1 MEDFFN
7 KLTIDYD
14 SFTHSQKA
22 IANYL
27 IENQDNVAFDTLED
41 LSEKIGVS
49 TTTVIRFSRVL
60 GYHGYSD
67 MQKDIQ
73 NNVRTKAA
81 LPDRFDKTNLQIPK
95 KPVTPTL
102 LLQRHEQHPENT
114 VAAERS
120 GPGTVHPTDLPS
132 GEPLR
137 AGDAR
142 LLLHCPLLR
151 LPRGRDQVQRA
162 SDLFHWHDLSGGD
175 QLRPGRGTS
184 VWPTSSPGYSKTATT
199 ILSWFRNCGVKI
211 ILITSQNVTS
221 VMGYGDII
229 LPCTISSVYY
239 KNSYAAP
246 LCLTNF
252 LIAALA
258 QAAPEEARRMLE
270 RTENILSQGFFLG
283 L

>member
-95 KPVTPTL
+95 NQ
-102 LLQRHEQHPENT
+102 LLQHSFSNDMNNIQKTLSLQKDQDLEQCIQLISQAENLF
-114 VAAERS
+114 VL
-120 GPGTVHPTDLPS
+120 GM
-132 GEPLR
+132 
-137 AGDAR
+137 
-142 LLLHCPLLR
+142 
-151 LPRGRDQVQRA
+151 RA
-162 SDLFHWHDLSGGD
+162 SFSIAHYFASRVGEIKSNVHLISSTGMIYPEEINSAQEGD
-175 QLRPGRGTS
+175 VCVAYIFPR
-184 VWPTSSPGYSKTATT
+184 YSKTATT

>member
-95 KPVTPTL
+95 NQ
-102 LLQRHEQHPENT
+102 LLQHSFSNDMNNIQKTLSLQKDQDLEQCIQLISQAENLF
-114 VAAERS
+114 VL
-120 GPGTVHPTDLPS
+120 GM
-132 GEPLR
+132 
-137 AGDAR
+137 
-142 LLLHCPLLR
+142 
-151 LPRGRDQVQRA
+151 RA
-162 SDLFHWHDLSGGD
+162 SFSIAHYFASRVGEIKSNVHLISSTGMIYPEEINSAQEGD
-175 QLRPGRGTS
+175 VCVAYIFPR
-184 VWPTSSPGYSKTATT
+184 YSKTATT

-258 QAAPEEARRMLE
+258 QAAPEEARRILE

>member
-73 NNVRTKAA
+73 NNVRTKTA

-95 KPVTPTL
+95 NQ
-102 LLQRHEQHPENT
+102 LLQHSFSNDMNNIQKTLSLQKDQDLEQCIQLISQAENLF
-114 VAAERS
+114 VL
-120 GPGTVHPTDLPS
+120 GM
-132 GEPLR
+132 
-137 AGDAR
+137 
-142 LLLHCPLLR
+142 
-151 LPRGRDQVQRA
+151 RA
-162 SDLFHWHDLSGGD
+162 SFSIAHYFASRVGEIKSNVHLISSTGMIYPEEINSAQEGD
-175 QLRPGRGTS
+175 VCVAYIFPR
-184 VWPTSSPGYSKTATT
+184 YSKTATT